1 MPNWIPRRLPVL
13 AAIVLATLGIVAG
26 EIDQDDSGAERA
38 ERLAAMQREVGRL
51 TEELRGLEGKEA
63 GIIGELE
70 RLAADLRLRETELEE
85 VTLRLEELSSAIETH
100 DQRLNELDS
109 AQEERLRYLAFRLRE
124 IYKAGP
130 EPGLRR
136 LIAGDDV
143 ENYWKGLTYASFL
156 SVRDAEI
163 VADYRE
169 GVALANRERAG
180 LEAARREVELAQEDL
195 TRARNLAA
203 KAKTDRS
210 SMLRRVRRDQT
221 KTRQALD
228 ELNQASL
235 ALSNVVD
242 SVAPPLETSSLD
254 VRKFR
259 GLLDWPARGVV
270 SAAFGAKIHPRFKTQ
285 VPHPGLDIDAP
296 MGSDIVSVFDG
307 RIVFAEWMRGYGLTV
322 IIDHGE
328 GLLSIYAHA
337 AVLTVA
343 KDEQVR
349 RGQTLGTVG
358 ETGSLRG
365 PYLYFELRLDGEP
378 TDPATWLR
386 PR

>member
-1 MPNWIPRRLPVL
+1 MPTVL
-13 AAIVLATLGIVAG
+13 AAIALALVGLVAA
-26 EIDQDDSGAERA
+26 EIDAEDPGANRR

-51 TEELRGLEGKEA
+51 TSELRDLEGAEE
-63 GIIGELE
+63 GILGELE
-70 RLAADLRLRETELEE
+70 RLAADLRLRETELSE
-85 VTLRLEELSSAIETH
+85 VTLRLEELSSAIGTH
-100 DQRLNELDS
+100 DRRLNELDL

-143 ENYWKGLTYASFL
+143 EDYWKGLTYASFL

-169 GVALANRERAG
+169 GVALTARERSE
-180 LEAARREVELAQEDL
+180 LESARGQVEQAQEDL
-195 TRARNLAA
+195 TRARDLAA
-203 KAKTDRS
+203 KAKADRS
-210 SMLRRVRRDQT
+210 SMLRRVRRDQS

-228 ELNQASL
+228 ELNQASQ
-235 ALSNVVD
+235 AMSSVVD
-242 SVAPPLETSSLD
+242 SVTPPGETLSLD

-270 SAAFGAKIHPRFKTQ
+270 SAAFGAKIHPRFKTK

-307 RIVFAEWMRGYGLTV
+307 RVVFAEWMRGYGLTV
-322 IIDHGE
+322 IIDHGQ

-337 AVLTVA
+337 SELLVA
-343 KDEQVR
+343 KGDQVG
-349 RGQTLGTVG
+349 RGQALGRVG

-365 PYLYFELRLDGEP
+365 PYLYFELRVEGEP
-378 TDPATWLR
+378 TDPTTWLR

>member
-1 MPNWIPRRLPVL
+1 MASRIPRTSGIL
-13 AAIVLATLGIVAG
+13 AAIVLASLAVVAA
-26 EIDQDDSGAERA
+26 EIAPDDPGADRRK
-38 ERLAAMQREVGRL
+38 RLAAMQGEVVRL
-51 TEELRGLEGKEA
+51 TSDLRGLEGQEA

-70 RLAADLRLRETELEE
+70 RLAADLRLRETELSE
-85 VTLRLEELSSAIETH
+85 VTLRLEELSAGIETH
-100 DQRLNELDS
+100 DQRLDELDL

-143 ENYWKGLTYASFL
+143 EDYWKGLTYASFL

-169 GVALANRERAG
+169 SVALAARERAG
-180 LEAARREVELAQEDL
+180 LESARGQVELAQEEL
-195 TRARNLAA
+195 TRARDLAA
-203 KAKTDRS
+203 KAKTSRS
-210 SMLRRVRRDQT
+210 LMLRRVRRDQS

-228 ELNQASL
+228 ELNQASR
-235 ALSNVVD
+235 ALSSVVD
-242 SVAPPLETSSLD
+242 AVAPPLATRSLD

-270 SAAFGAKIHPRFKTQ
+270 SAPFGVKIHPRFKTQ
-285 VPHPGLDIDAP
+285 VPHPGMDIDAP
-296 MGSDIVSVFDG
+296 MGSEIVSVFDG
-307 RIVFAEWMRGYGLTV
+307 NVVFAEWMRGYGLTV

-337 AVLTVA
+337 SVLTVD
-343 KDEQVR
+343 KNDRVG
-349 RGQTLGTVG
+349 RGQTLGKVG

-365 PYLYFELRLDGEP
+365 PYLYFELRLEGEP